1 MYHKIS
7 LCVKIEGQKLAKQRE
22 FSFSGYNKKSS
33 KLYVYWIFYG
43 AANQIRTGDLV
54 LTKDVLCLL
63 TVSYT
68 HLDVY
73 KRQRQKGMESFHVL
87 LFVMICRPYP
97 SETGKR
103 PFML

>member
-63 TVSYT
+63 S
-68 HLDVY
+68 HSSIR
-73 KRQRQKGMESFHVL
+73 KRQDELAFCGDPERARTVDL
-87 LFVMICRPYP
+87 
-97 SETGKR
+97 
-103 PFML
+103 

>member
-43 AANQIRTGDLV
+43 AANQMRTGDLV

-63 TVSYT
+63 S
-68 HLDVY
+68 H
-73 KRQRQKGMESFHVL
+73 SS
-87 LFVMICRPYP
+87 IWRPG
-97 SETGKR
+97 TGSNRR
-103 PFML
+103 PLA